1 MPAPEEERRTDARPD
16 AAAAV
21 GTVVLVVTGP
31 LVAGR
36 APELCDVAR
45 LLLESTGAGV
55 LTCDVAAIGRPDAG
69 TVDALARVALTARRL
84 GRSVMLR
91 DPCPRLQALLVL
103 TGLDTTLPYALTPP
117 PAGPERPVGIVEEG

>member
-1 MPAPEEERRTDARPD
+1 MAAPEEERRAPVRPE
-16 AAAAV
+16 AAAAL
-21 GTVVLVVTGP
+21 GTVVLVLTGP
-31 LVAGR
+31 LAAGR

-55 LTCDVAAIGRPDAG
+55 LTCDVAAVRRPDAG

-103 TGLDTTLPYALTPP
+103 TGLDTTLPFALTPP
-117 PAGPERPVGIVEEG
+117 SADP